1 MQPYDKRLEALL
13 AAAAKT
19 FAERGYHATSMRDL
33 ARASGFSLAG
43 MYHYVEGKQA
53 LLFQIQDRCFGLV
66 LEGAR
71 AATVAHSDPESRLR
85 AFIQHHV
92 TFFAGHMDEM
102 KVLAH
107 EEDELT
113 GTMRAQ
119 VRRRKKEYVGLLEEL
134 LTDVPGKHGDPRIAA
149 YALFGMMNWIYTWYH
164 PAGPTSPAALAEEL
178 ASLFLDGYIAA
189 HHATPRMVA
198 TLGG

>member
-1 MQPYDKRLEALL
+1 MQPYDQRLDALL

-43 MYHYVEGKQA
+43 MYHYVESKEA
-53 LLFQIQDRCFGLV
+53 LLFEIQDRCFAQV

-71 AATVAHSDPESRLR
+71 AALEAATGPESRLR

-92 TFFAGHMDEM
+92 IFFAAHMDEM

-107 EEDELT
+107 EEAELT

-119 VRRRKKEYVGLLEEL
+119 LRRRKKEYVGLLEEL
-134 LTDVPGKHGDPRIAA
+134 LGDVPGTHADPHIAA

-164 PAGPTSPAALAEEL
+164 PAGPASPATLAEEL

-189 HHATPRMVA
+189 HPATARLVA
-198 TLGG
+198 THGG

>member
-1 MQPYDKRLEALL
+1 MQPYDQRLDSLL

-33 ARASGFSLAG
+33 ARTSGFSLAG
-43 MYHYVEGKQA
+43 MYHYVESKEE
-53 LLFQIQDRCFGLV
+53 LLFQIQDRCFALV

-71 AATVAHSDPESRLR
+71 EAVEAADDPETRLR
-85 AFIQHHV
+85 AFIRHHV
-92 TFFAGHMDEM
+92 TYFAAHMDEM

-107 EEDELT
+107 EEAELT
-113 GTMRAQ
+113 GTMRARL
-119 VRRRKKEYVGLLEEL
+119 RRSKKEYVGLLEVL
-134 LTDVPGKHGDPRIAA
+134 LGDVPGTRADPRIAA

-164 PAGPTSPAALAEEL
+164 PAGPTSPATLAEEL

-189 HHATPRMVA
+189 HHATPRLVA

>member
-1 MQPYDKRLEALL
+1 MQPYDQRMDALL

-33 ARASGFSLAG
+33 ARISGFSLAG
-43 MYHYVEGKQA
+43 IYHYVESKEA
-53 LLFQIQDRCFGLV
+53 LLFQIQDRCFSLV
-66 LEGAR
+66 LEGAER
-71 AATVAHSDPESRLR
+71 AIAKAPDAESRLR
-85 AFIQHHV
+85 AFIRHHV
-92 TFFAGHMDEM
+92 TFFTAHMDEM

-107 EEDELT
+107 EEAELT
-113 GTMRAQ
+113 GTMRGT

-134 LTDVPGKHGDPRIAA
+134 LGEIPGRHADPHIAA

-164 PAGPTSPAALAEEL
+164 PTGPTPPAALAEDL

-189 HHATPRMVA
+189 HHATPQLVA

>member
-1 MQPYDKRLEALL
+1 MQSYDQRLETLL
-13 AAAAKT
+13 TAAAKT

-43 MYHYVEGKQA
+43 MYHYVDRKQE
-53 LLFQIQDRCFGLV
+53 LLFQIQDRCFARV

-71 AATVAHSDPESRLR
+71 DAVAACPDPESRLR
-85 AFIQHHV
+85 AFIRHHV
-92 TFFAGHMDEM
+92 VFFASHMDEM

-119 VRRRKKEYVGLLEEL
+119 VRRRKKEYAGLLDSL
-134 LTDVPGKHGDPRIAA
+134 LRDIPGRHANPNIAA
-149 YALFGMMNWIYTWYH
+149 YALFGMMNWIYTWYQ
-164 PAGPTSPAALAEEL
+164 PAGPVSPAALADEM
-178 ASLFLDGYIAA
+178 AALFLDGYITA
-189 HHATPRMVA
+189 HHATPRLVA
-198 TLGG
+198 THGG

>member
-1 MQPYDKRLEALL
+1 MQPYDQRLETLL

-43 MYHYVEGKQA
+43 IYHYVEQKQE
-53 LLFQIQDRCFGLV
+53 LLFQIQDRCFTQV
-66 LEGAR
+66 LDGAR
-71 AATVAHSDPESRLR
+71 EAITAGPDPESRLR
-85 AFIQHHV
+85 AFIRHHV
-92 TFFAGHMDEM
+92 VFFASHMDEM

-119 VRRRKKEYVGLLEEL
+119 VRRRKKEYVGMLEGLLR
-134 LTDVPGKHGDPRIAA
+134 DIPGAHGDTQVAA
-149 YALFGMMNWIYTWYH
+149 FALFGMMNWIYTWYQ
-164 PAGPTSPAALAEEL
+164 PAGPITPATLADEL
-178 ASLFLDGYIAA
+178 AALFLDGYIAA
-189 HHATPRMVA
+189 HPATPRLVA
-198 TLGG
+198 THGG

>member
-1 MQPYDKRLEALL
+1 MQPYDKRLDALL

-43 MYHYVEGKQA
+43 IYHYVEGKEQ
-53 LLFQIQDRCFGLV
+53 LLFLIQDRCFGQV
-66 LEGAR
+66 LEGAGEAVGS
-71 AATVAHSDPESRLR
+71 AADPEARLR
-85 AFIQHHV
+85 AFILHHV
-92 TFFAGHMDEM
+92 TFFAAHMDEM

-107 EEDELT
+107 EEAELT

-119 VRRRKKEYVGLLEEL
+119 LRRRKKEYVALLEAL
-134 LTDVPGKHGDPRIAA
+134 LGNVPGAHGDPHIAA

-164 PAGPTSPAALAEEL
+164 PAGPTSPATLADEL
-178 ASLFLDGYIAA
+178 ASLFLDGYISA
-189 HHATPRMVA
+189 HHATPRLVA